1 MIDVCE
7 RDGKAMGK
15 VNDSGFKGAQ
25 VLRES
30 NLSGDFFFFVV
41 VERRKSVEGS
51 WKRDYKY
58 CQRSQVRL

>member
-15 VNDSGFKGAQ
+15 LNDSGFKGAQ

-30 NLSGDFFFFVV
+30 NLSGDFFFFRCCREEEKRGRV
-41 VERRKSVEGS
+41 VESG
-51 WKRDYKY
+51 
-58 CQRSQVRL
+58 L